1 MKEFKVIAV
10 GHTWSSRR
18 LARKATETLNKHAQ
32 EGWELRQMRA
42 GWSPLFIPTLYIILE
57 KERTIDQER

>member
-10 GHTWSSRR
+10 GHLWSSRR

-32 EGWELRQMRA
+32 EGWEVRQMRA
-42 GWSPLFIPTLYIILE
+42 HWSPLLMPTLYIFLE
-57 KERTIDQER
+57 KERTIE